1 MVNRLYVILL
11 GIVAIGLLVGCDPDK
26 PAELRVINF
35 AADSFDPV
43 SEAKA
48 YEVCAFRISDWVTPG
63 NEERLEVTVPDTLE
77 LSWNQPKRRVNFADQ
92 VAPNFYHHSD
102 TARVLIPNSPSIYK
116 WLSVGND
123 SSCWIDF
130 KLEGLYEGEW
140 ELSMRCID
148 IYDKVSQYS
157 DPFQLVI
164 RRVIVPSAPIDV
176 RLWLR

>member
-1 MVNRLYVILL
+1 MVNRLYFILL
-11 GIVAIGLLVGCDPDK
+11 GIVAIGLLAGCDPDK
-26 PAELRVINF
+26 PAKLRVINF

-102 TARVLIPNSPSIYK
+102 TARVLIENSATIYK
-116 WLSVGND
+116 WLAAGND
-123 SSCWIDF
+123 SSVWIDF
-130 KLEGLYEGEW
+130 KLEGLYEGNW
-140 ELSMRCID
+140 ELSIRTID
-148 IYDKVSQYS
+148 VYNKVSQYS
-157 DPFQLVI
+157 IPFEFLI
-164 RRVIVPSAPIDV
+164 RRVIVPASAIDV
-176 RLWLR
+176 RLWVK